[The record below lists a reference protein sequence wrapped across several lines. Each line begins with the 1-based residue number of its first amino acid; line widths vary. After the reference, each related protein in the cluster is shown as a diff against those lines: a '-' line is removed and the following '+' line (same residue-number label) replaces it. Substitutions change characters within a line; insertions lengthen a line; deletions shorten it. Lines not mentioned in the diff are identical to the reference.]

1 LLFFSAFGKTN
12 DLTMKRFAFLL
23 LTWLPL
29 FAGGQPVIDGDCSD
43 AAWRIIGLVNTSGTS
58 NTGFGND
65 NRLGVLKYHSNSTTL
80 FLAIT
85 GNVNDNNNI
94 VLFIDNQSYNGR
106 GPNRLGENM
115 SSVFNTVFKTTSSSC
130 PTGGVNPSEPNGLSG
145 ARMDTDFDADFAFA
159 FNKGSTGNTI
169 FLDAVRFSNY
179 NNDFLPTPTPSYL
192 AGPHFV
198 GTCNQSGGTAGYPI
212 NITNWN
218 TGTDQFSFAWQ
229 NGYDPST
236 APNKGMEISIPYAA
250 LTGTTIGHQLRFFVL
265 ITNADGLASNVCI
278 PGDPG
283 ASNLGCSFNLSS
295 IVNSGEDIFYTQPW
309 VVLPLNFLGVSAKKE
324 GAGVRLDWSVV
335 EQGEANYYYID
346 RSADGAQFERIG
358 FIVARDQGS
367 VAQYNYI
374 DKSPLGGRNIYR
386 LVARKWNGQT
396 VYSRTVSI
404 DNQDFSPIHIFP
416 NPTAEKVFIRMAGFA
431 GSPCRW
437 TLHNALGQPVLA
449 GTLAMAQS
457 VECLSLPPSLPSG
470 SYQLT
475 LVCEG
480 KIASR
485 TLQVRR

>member
-1 LLFFSAFGKTN
+1 LLFFGAFGKTN

-58 NTGFGND
+58 NTGFGTS

-85 GNVNDNNNI
+85 GEVNANNNI
-94 VLFIDNQSYNGR
+94 VLFIDNQSYSGR

-130 PTGGVNPSEPNGLSG
+130 PTGGFNPSEPNGLAG

-159 FNKGSTGNTI
+159 FNKGNTGNTI

-179 NNDFLPTPTPSYL
+179 TNDFLPTPTPSYL

-198 GTCNQSGGTAGYPI
+198 GTCNQSGGTAGYSI

-218 TGTDQFSFAWQ
+218 TGTNQFSFAWQ
-229 NGYDPST
+229 NGFDPST

-295 IVNSGEDIFYTQPW
+295 IVNSGKDIFYTQPW

-324 GAGVRLDWSVV
+324 GAEVRLDWSVA

-346 RSADGAQFERIG
+346 RSSDGAQFERIG

-396 VYSRTVSI
+396 VYSRAVSI
-404 DNQDFSPIHIFP
+404 DNQDFSPIHMFP
-416 NPTAEKVFIRMAGFA
+416 NPAAEKVFIRMAGFA
-431 GSPCRW
+431 GGPCRW
-437 TLHNALGQPVLA
+437 TLYNGLGQPVLA
-449 GTLAMAQS
+449 GTLALAQS
-457 VECLSLPPSLPSG
+457 VECLSLPASLPSG
-470 SYQLT
+470 SYRLT
-475 LVCEG
+475 LVSEG

-485 TLQVRR
+485 SLQIRR